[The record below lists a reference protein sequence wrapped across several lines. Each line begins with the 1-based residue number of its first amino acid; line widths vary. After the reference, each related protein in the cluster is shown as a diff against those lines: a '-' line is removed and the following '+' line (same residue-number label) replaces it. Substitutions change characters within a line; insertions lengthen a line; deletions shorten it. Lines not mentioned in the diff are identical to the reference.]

1 MATVTRSA
9 VTRAKVS
16 SKARPADCVAP
27 DSRIATVVLTV
38 RYSHRASYL
47 LDWEDALLRSPLFTA
62 SAFNLFRRS
71 ERHRAMRA
79 VEGAELVIA
88 LHACSADTLEYLV
101 PLRAALQGRRGRFL
115 MLVGNEYNL
124 PWMRLADKI
133 AFIRE
138 TGADFVG
145 TQMPL
150 EAGLWLYDRTGARVL
165 ALPHAVNEEAFRR
178 ERPDAARHIDIGGRS
193 FRYPVFIGDDD
204 RNRIYDLFA
213 ALGPAAGLTVDLS
226 SSARLARPDWA
237 AFLNDCRATIGT
249 EAGSWYLERDDRTA
263 LAIRDFLRDRSGA
276 RTIRADG
283 WLHAAARHLPYGAKA
298 GLKALLARSSLRHE
312 ALDPAEEYAAEIHDR
327 FFAGRPHCPAYSKCI
342 SSRHFDAAATGTCQ
356 LLVRGRYNDILE
368 ADRHYIALDPDPGS
382 AAAAIERF
390 KDASERRHIAE
401 AAYELMHK
409 AHTYRHRLAALHAAV
424 TAGGAPASA
433 PS

>member
-1 MATVTRSA
+1 
-9 VTRAKVS
+9 
-16 SKARPADCVAP
+16 VAG

-47 LDWEDALLRSPLFTA
+47 LDWEDALLRSPLFKA
-62 SAFNLFRRS
+62 SVFNLFRRS
-71 ERHRAMRA
+71 ERQAAMRA
-79 VEGAELVIA
+79 VEDAELVVA
-88 LHACSADTLEYLV
+88 LHACSADTLEFLL
-101 PLRAALQGRRGRFL
+101 PLRAAMHARRGRLL

-150 EAGLWLYDRTGARVL
+150 EAGEWLYDGTGARVL

-178 ERPDAARHIDIGGRS
+178 ERPDAARSIDIGGRS

-204 RNRIYDLFA
+204 RNRICDLFA
-213 ALGPAAGLTVDLS
+213 ELGPAAGLAVDIS
-226 SSARLARPDWA
+226 SSGRLARPDWA

-249 EAGSWYLERDDRTA
+249 EAGTWYLDRDDRTA
-263 LAIRDFLRDRSGA
+263 LAIRDFLRARSGA
-276 RTIRADG
+276 GTIPADG
-283 WLHAAARHLPYGAKA
+283 WLHAAARHLPYAAKA
-298 GLKALLARSSLRHE
+298 GLKALLSQTALRHE
-312 ALDPAEEYAAEIHDR
+312 ALDPADEHAAAIHAR
-327 FFAGRPHCPAYSKCI
+327 FFAGQPRCPAYSKAI

-356 LLVRGRYNDILE
+356 ILVRGRYNDILE
-368 ADRHYIALDPDPGS
+368 PDRHYIALDPDPAG
-382 AAAAIERF
+382 AVAAIERF
-390 KDASERRHIAE
+390 KDAWERRRIAD
-401 AAYELMHK
+401 AAYELVHD

-424 TAGGAPASA
+424 TAG
-433 PS
+433 

>member
-1 MATVTRSA
+1 MSPRRRPPVDPGGAPCPARARLIA
-9 VTRAKVS
+9 VAG
-16 SKARPADCVAP
+16 
-27 DSRIATVVLTV
+27 DSRVGTVVLTV

-47 LDWEDALLRSPLFTA
+47 LDWEDALLRSPLFRA

-71 ERHRAMRA
+71 ERQAAMRA
-79 VEGAELVIA
+79 VENAELVIA
-88 LHACSADTLEYLV
+88 LHACSADTLEFLL
-101 PLRAALQGRRGRFL
+101 PLRAALQTRRGRFL

-145 TQMPL
+145 TQLPL
-150 EAGLWLYDRTGARVL
+150 GAGEWLYDGTGARVL
-165 ALPHAVNEEAFRR
+165 ALPHAVNEQAFRR
-178 ERPDAARHIDIGGRS
+178 ERPDAARPIDIGGRS

-204 RNRIYDLFA
+204 RNRIYDLFLE
-213 ALGPAAGLTVDLS
+213 LGPAAGLTVDIS

-263 LAIRDFLRDRSGA
+263 LAIRDFLAARSGT

-283 WLHAAARHLPYGAKA
+283 WLHAAARHLPYTAKSA
-298 GLKALLARSSLRHE
+298 LKALLAHTALRHE
-312 ALDPAEEYAAEIHDR
+312 ALDPADEHAAEIHDR
-327 FFAGRPHCPAYSKCI
+327 FFAGQPHCPSYSKCI

-356 LLVRGRYNDILE
+356 ILVRGRYNDILE
-368 ADRHYIALDPDPGS
+368 ADRHYIALDPDSAS
-382 AAAAIERF
+382 AAAAIDRF
-390 KDASERRHIAE
+390 KDASLRRRIAD
-401 AAYELMHK
+401 AAWELVHD

-424 TAGGAPASA
+424 TAA
-433 PS
+433 